1 MNNQQ
6 NNYNWE
12 NVGKAFSAAL
22 VLGTI
27 TAPILCTI
35 YISNFLHEHRPI
47 DSNDDVIST
56 YTAIEEEH
64 QLKKEFLPGEHIV
77 MVNVDIDENSKTP
90 IQLEAPE
97 GYKFEGLNIDVDSIK
112 ALYVNTD
119 SVIAISTGVD
129 INDNPV
135 FTDFGELC
143 YQNEDSFQDTNIF
156 KPGEHIVAMP
166 INKPDKDKNFQVEFH
181 EGYET
186 TDITTYTSD
195 RTKTFDGGFIVYV
208 NTVDVEC
215 DNNSQFGIPIEKCK
229 VKTML

>member
-22 VLGTI
+22 VLGSI
-27 TAPILCTI
+27 TAPLLCTI

-97 GYKFEGLNIDVDSIK
+97 GYSTAQDIRFKVENGKLVTMTNGILKMSFSHFVEGENGEYRAK
-112 ALYVNTD
+112 
-119 SVIAISTGVD
+119 
-129 INDNPV
+129 NP
-135 FTDFGELC
+135 
-143 YQNEDSFQDTNIF
+143 YPKI
-156 KPGEHIVAMP
+156 
-166 INKPDKDKNFQVEFH
+166 
-181 EGYET
+181 
-186 TDITTYTSD
+186 
-195 RTKTFDGGFIVYV
+195 
-208 NTVDVEC
+208 
-215 DNNSQFGIPIEKCK
+215 
-229 VKTML
+229 